1 MANLVIFALLLC
13 FVPASLSLYLGQ
25 VVPQYYSSDVLRPN
39 IPRTVPR
46 SEIANPEL
54 SRLYA
59 AKKQAIKIVKDIDA
73 EIEHVLQDQLYRR
86 TFNPNDYD
94 PNNFPFFNPVPTNPL
109 SAAIGVQGG
118 AWFPGPSGAG
128 VVGSRMLEGHVSR
141 RAHASR
147 TQDRTGLA
155 RILQAPQIVRDKQF
169 PRTFTPTATQS
180 TPDPSDEIASK

>member
-1 MANLVIFALLLC
+1 MANLLIFALLLC
-13 FVPASLSLYLGQ
+13 LVHASLSLYLGQ
-25 VVPQYYSSDVLRPN
+25 VVPQYYSLDVLRSN

-86 TFNPNDYD
+86 TFDPND
-94 PNNFPFFNPVPTNPL
+94 PNNFPFFNPIPTNPL
-109 SAAIGVQGG
+109 SAAIGVQRG

-128 VVGSRMLEGHVSR
+128 VVGSHMLEGHVSR
-141 RAHASR
+141 RAQASR
-147 TQDRTGLA
+147 TQGRTGLA
-155 RILQAPQIVRDKQF
+155 RILQGPPIVRVRQF
-169 PRTFTPTATQS
+169 PRTFTPTAPQS